1 MPSTDKVLLFGTMG
15 SIGPTVLDNLLQ
27 HGINAVLA
35 GFPQC
40 LFRDEPGYRRELGR
54 VVDSLHPDVIIPVGH
69 ALAMAGMALELRES
83 GIRVIV
89 ERPEV
94 IRLLDSKVQFSRLA
108 SELGIPQPR
117 IYSDPGDVDFGDAV
131 FGKSASGKTV
141 SVDDASDRA
150 RVVFK
155 RDVSYAGHGVK
166 LPATRAALDNLIS
179 HQSPGEPYL
188 IEEYIEGEDYSVD
201 AIRGCD
207 GSFVCGSYRILA
219 SRCDRGPSTLRESV
233 SCPAIEAYARR
244 IMEHLDYHGLCGF
257 DFRLS
262 RDGHPF
268 ILEANPRFT
277 GGLSTQIASGFDI
290 PFLLLSML

>member
-1 MPSTDKVLLFGTMG
+1 MPSTDGVLLFGTMDR
-15 SIGPTVLDNLLQ
+15 IGQTVQECLAQ
-27 HGINAVLA
+27 HGINAVLVD
-35 GFPQC
+35 FPQC
-40 LFRDEPGYRRELGR
+40 LYRDEPGYRRELGR

-69 ALAMAGMALELRES
+69 ALAMAGMARDLRQC

-94 IRLLDSKVQFSRLA
+94 IRLLDSKVAFSRLA

-117 IYSDPGDVDFGDAV
+117 LYASPDNVDFGGV
-131 FGKSASGKTV
+131 GPGSGP
-141 SVDDASDRA
+141 

-201 AIRGCD
+201 AIRGRD

-219 SRCDRGPSTLRESV
+219 SRCDRGPSTQREGV
-233 SCPAIEAYARR
+233 SCPAIETYARLV
-244 IMEHLDYHGLCGF
+244 MEHLDYHGLCGF